1 MYKVFVSSRNRPLY
15 LWACL
20 DSLYRLTRS
29 AAAVTLID
37 SASDDMLVREVVRG
51 FERRGLLREVVWLE
65 TNEIGGVIGEIAR
78 RLTPED
84 ELFGFVEADTVILPG
99 AFECWLG
106 HMTGLMREDPGLA
119 MLGSSVD
126 TGDFVDPVQA
136 LRLEPDRPPQEVGD
150 MIYYGDP
157 GRRDHRPDT
166 PEQLVFSPHNPP
178 GRLLVLRREAI
189 LRAGHASDSDLHDN
203 LRALGYRTGISTR
216 VRHRH
221 LSLLNIFD
229 YPRYKMTARH
239 DYMRGATY
247 RGQAEAR
254 GFSRAAASWT
264 REPDIHLLTG
274 RGRIEPEIDGP
285 WHRFRLAAA
294 DGPVWLAS
302 RRGFA
307 LDTADQRPLGI
318 AIDRLLLDGEDM
330 LRSTALAAGWYAP
343 EEGWRWTAG
352 RAELPPARE
361 VALRLT
367 GVVDYEA

>member
-20 DSLYRLTRS
+20 DSFYRLTRS

-65 TNEIGGVIGEIAR
+65 TNEIGGVIGEIAK

-106 HMTGLMREDPGLA
+106 HMTWLMREDPGLA

-166 PEQLVFSPHNPP
+166 PEQLVFAPHNPP

-229 YPRYKMTARH
+229 YPRYNMTARH

-285 WHRFRLAAA
+285 WYRFRLAEA

-343 EEGWRWTAG
+343 EDGWRWTAG